1 MMDFVLEAW
10 VSSIIEGK
18 KLQWMM
24 GKGEP
29 WQPGEKLKL
38 LFAGYNGTR
47 NTGSDV
53 RVEEMLRQIRR
64 ILGPENV
71 DLSMMTFNFDRSRG
85 YFEGTSQVRLPDI
98 FPPFLASEVP
108 KHHGVVACEGS
119 MFKSKFANALATM
132 MIGSLGIA
140 AAENKLSIGYG
151 AEAGHMDPLV
161 AKMCG
166 RYCRNS
172 LVITR
177 NDESRKI
184 LRELGVPTELGTD
197 TAWTFEPLGAEYGQK
212 ALHDVGWDGKTP
224 VLVVCPINPFEWPVK
239 ASVAK
244 AALHSLAGA
253 YKDSHY
259 RGPYFHNAGP
269 EANRANEHY
278 LSSIAKAVAA
288 FRQKRSVFVIMAA
301 TERMDARA
309 CGRISEKLGGVPVLT
324 SDDYNMY
331 QMVSILRA
339 CRMMVSSRY
348 HGIVTSMPAL
358 VASAGITMDERIRNL
373 MNERGH
379 QELLMNVD
387 DPDLEARTLAAIEI
401 LDRDGERIADGIAR
415 SVVRNLKLMAR
426 MGVYFEEEVQRRYPE
441 FPNAARR
448 MELGG
453 LPAADERGVEG
464 IGGGV
469 RVGLVFE
476 LGIPDRPDSHV
487 IPGTDSCQPGEERGQ
502 RCSSGT
508 SRRAGGPADR
518 AAVAGSGAGGA
529 GLSAATA
536 AEKGRPLRVAGA

>member
-18 KLQWMM
+18 KIQWMM

-29 WQPGEKLKL
+29 WQPGERLKL

-64 ILGPENV
+64 ILGSENV
-71 DLSMMTFNFDRSRG
+71 ALSMMTFNFDRSRG

-98 FPPFLASEVP
+98 FPPFLANEVP

-140 AAENKLSIGYG
+140 AAENKLSVGYG

-161 AKMCG
+161 AKMCA
-166 RYCRNS
+166 RYCKNS

-177 NDESRKI
+177 NNESRKI

-212 ALHDVGWDGKTP
+212 ALRDVGWNGKTP

-244 AALHSLAGA
+244 AALHSLTGA
-253 YKDSHY
+253 YKESHY

-269 EANRANEHY
+269 DADRAYEHY

-288 FRQKRSVFVIMAA
+288 FRQKQNVFVIMAA

-309 CGRISEKLGGVPVLT
+309 CRRISEKLGGVPVLT

-331 QMVSILRA
+331 QLVSILRA

-358 VASAGITMDERIRNL
+358 VPSAGITMDERIRNL
-373 MNERGH
+373 MNDRGH
-379 QELLMNVD
+379 PELLMNVD
-387 DPDLEARTLAAIEI
+387 DHDLEERTLSALEI
-401 LDRDGERIADGIAR
+401 LHRDGERIADGIAR
-415 SVVRNLKLMAR
+415 TVVRNLKLMAR

-441 FPNAARR
+441 FPTRR
-448 MELGG
+448 GECSWEDYLPPMSEG
-453 LPAADERGVEG
+453 LR
-464 IGGGV
+464 
-469 RVGLVFE
+469 GLV
-476 LGIPDRPDSHV
+476 
-487 IPGTDSCQPGEERGQ
+487 
-502 RCSSGT
+502 
-508 SRRAGGPADR
+508 
-518 AAVAGSGAGGA
+518 AAYG
-529 GLSAATA
+529 
-536 AEKGRPLRVAGA
+536 

>member
-18 KLQWMM
+18 KVQWMM
-24 GKGEP
+24 GKREP
-29 WQPGEKLKL
+29 WQLGEKLKL
-38 LFAGYNGTR
+38 LFAGYNGSR

-64 ILGPENV
+64 ILGPDNV

-98 FPPFLASEVP
+98 FPPFLADEVP

-119 MFKSKFANALATM
+119 MFKSKFANALTTM

-197 TAWTFEPLGAEYGQK
+197 TAWTFEPLGAAYGQK
-212 ALHDVGWDGKTP
+212 ALRDVGWDGTTP

-244 AALHSLAGA
+244 AALHSLTGA
-253 YKDSHY
+253 YNESHY

-269 EANRANEHY
+269 EADRAYEHY
-278 LSSIAKAVAA
+278 LSSIANAVAA
-288 FRQKRSVFVIMAA
+288 FRQRKKKSVFVIMAA
-301 TERMDARA
+301 TERMDARP
-309 CGRISEKLGGVPVLT
+309 CRRISEKLGGVPVLT

-339 CRMMVSSRY
+339 CRMIVSSRY

-387 DPDLEARTLAAIEI
+387 DPDLEARTLAALEI

-415 SVVRNLKLMAR
+415 TVVRNLKLMAR

-441 FPNAARR
+441 FPTRRGEWSWEDYLPPMSDGLKQLVAAY
-448 MELGG
+448 G
-453 LPAADERGVEG
+453 
-464 IGGGV
+464 
-469 RVGLVFE
+469 
-476 LGIPDRPDSHV
+476 
-487 IPGTDSCQPGEERGQ
+487 
-502 RCSSGT
+502 
-508 SRRAGGPADR
+508 
-518 AAVAGSGAGGA
+518 
-529 GLSAATA
+529 
-536 AEKGRPLRVAGA
+536 